1 MGLASLQSDES
12 SQAADVGGGQ
22 AQSRIRLAQVA
33 GQQVE
38 REVVATDGHDGI
50 LNLFQWLQQL
60 HLHIGSG
67 VQSLGE
73 PGNDHHAIGP
83 NQRHDYA
90 RAPLQGSR
98 YHFFAH
104 PAKLDPEVFVLT
116 QRGQYFSSDAGS
128 DRRPCLRRLTQPSLQ
143 QRLNEK
149 FGGQDCRYG
158 VARQTDDRFALDHSQ
173 NDGMS
178 RPNRDAVHQ

>member
-1 MGLASLQSDES
+1 MGLASPQSDES

-38 REVVATDGHDGI
+38 REVVATDGHDGV

-83 NQRHDYA
+83 NQGHDYS

-104 PAKLDPEVFVLT
+104 PAKLDPEIFVLT

-128 DRRPCLRRLTQPSLQ
+128 DRWPYLWRLTQPSIQ
-143 QRLNEK
+143 QRSDEQL
-149 FGGQDCRYG
+149 GGQDGRYG
-158 VARQTDDRFALDHSQ
+158 IAGQTDDGFALDHSQ